1 MYVWIW
7 DTAHLAACVGLSL
20 IPKKKK
26 KKKHELLTLIE

>member
-26 KKKHELLTLIE
+26 KKHELLTLIE